1 MIYLEIS
8 DKAGDKIIDLHGTF
22 SIREVIDLI
31 GDRLSGS
38 DEEDDEEYSEEDSES
53 ESDEESEE
61 SIDLESEIR
70 NLRDRSAA
78 MEESYE
84 LHGDLD

>member
-38 DEEDDEEYSEEDSES
+38 DEEDSEEDSDEEYS
-53 ESDEESEE
+53 ESDEESED
-61 SIDLESEIR
+61 SVDLESEIR

>member
-1 MIYLEIS
+1 MIYLELA
-8 DKAGDKIIDLHGTF
+8 DKAGEKELDLYGTF
-22 SIREVIDLI
+22 SIREIIDMI
-31 GDRLSGS
+31 GDRLSTD
-38 DEEDDEEYSEEDSES
+38 DEEDDEES

-78 MEESYE
+78 MEEAME
-84 LHGDLD
+84 FHRDLD

>member
-1 MIYLEIS
+1 MRR
-8 DKAGDKIIDLHGTF
+8 T
-22 SIREVIDLI
+22 
-31 GDRLSGS
+31 
-38 DEEDDEEYSEEDSES
+38 EEDDEETES
-53 ESDEESEE
+53 ESESEE

>member
-1 MIYLEIS
+1 MIYLEMA
-8 DKAGDKIIDLHGTF
+8 DKAGDKIIDLYGTF
-22 SIREVIDLI
+22 SIREIIDMI
-31 GDRLSGS
+31 GDQLSTD
-38 DEEDDEEYSEEDSES
+38 DEEDDEETESES
-53 ESDEESEE
+53 ESEV

>member
-38 DEEDDEEYSEEDSES
+38 DEEDSDE
-53 ESDEESEE
+53 ESDEESESE
-61 SIDLESEIR
+61 SESEDSVDLESEIR

>member
-1 MIYLEIS
+1 MRNT
-8 DKAGDKIIDLHGTF
+8 ARRARARAT
-22 SIREVIDLI
+22 
-31 GDRLSGS
+31 
-38 DEEDDEEYSEEDSES
+38 SES
-53 ESDEESEE
+53 EDSV
-61 SIDLESEIR
+61 DLESEIR

>member
-1 MIYLEIS
+1 MIYLELA
-8 DKAGDKIIDLHGTF
+8 DKAGEKELDLYGTF
-22 SIREVIDLI
+22 SIREIIDMI
-31 GDRLSGS
+31 GDRLSTD
-38 DEEDDEEYSEEDSES
+38 DEEDDEES

>member
-38 DEEDDEEYSEEDSES
+38 DEEDSEEDERG
-53 ESDEESEE
+53 ERVRERRGE
-61 SIDLESEIR
+61 R
-70 NLRDRSAA
+70 RFC
-78 MEESYE
+78 
-84 LHGDLD
+84 

>member
-1 MIYLEIS
+1 VTRSLT
-8 DKAGDKIIDLHGTF
+8 LHGTF

-38 DEEDDEEYSEEDSES
+38 DDARKTMRNRASPRATSES
-53 ESDEESEE
+53 EDSV
-61 SIDLESEIR
+61 DLESEIR

>member
-1 MIYLEIS
+1 MIYLEIA
-8 DKAGDKIIDLHGTF
+8 DKAGDKIIDLYGTF

-38 DEEDDEEYSEEDSES
+38 DEEEDDEESES

>member
-1 MIYLEIS
+1 LT
-8 DKAGDKIIDLHGTF
+8 LHGTF

-38 DEEDDEEYSEEDSES
+38 DEEDARGQRRP

>member
-38 DEEDDEEYSEEDSES
+38 DEEDSEDTARRASPRATSES
-53 ESDEESEE
+53 EDSV
-61 SIDLESEIR
+61 DLESEIR

>member
-38 DEEDDEEYSEEDSES
+38 DEEDDEEYSEESES
-53 ESDEESEE
+53 ESDEESED
-61 SIDLESEIR
+61 SVDLESEIR